1 MIFNSLVHNS
11 SLRKSHK
18 TQNQTQSTTTQNLLD
33 ELDVQIEKEQEKQST
48 IQQIKEEEKEK
59 EEMEI
64 EEEEEKEVVV
74 KSPVKVKR
82 NYIQVI
88 NNNSNNYKSKVHI
101 NHFHKPI
108 KILYSPNN
116 NKTIKYDEY
125 YINTII
131 NNDNTVKQCDICRDV
146 INDDEENIIKCK
158 KCNVVVHSDCV
169 DEYYYKKYYSNN
181 KNDFICQCCNEGND
195 STKIKCKLCGKSGGY
210 FIKSNNNNNDYCHM
224 CCYVWIPE
232 PYLEKGMIFGLDRID
247 SERYLL
253 KCSVCGIDNGYP
265 CIQVYILLFLCF
277 YFFLFYSLF
286 LFFRCLFLFLTL
298 LSLFSYHFIYFSYSF
313 ILFFLYLYK

>member
-64 EEEEEKEVVV
+64 EEEKEVVV

-146 INDDEENIIKCK
+146 INDDENNIIKCK

-195 STKIKCKLCGKSGGY
+195 STKIKCKLCGRSGGY

-277 YFFLFYSLF
+277 YFFLFF
-286 LFFRCLFLFLTL
+286 LSFHIILSIFLIL
-298 LSLFSYHFIYFSYSF
+298 LFSSFSIYINSVI
-313 ILFFLYLYK
+313 ILVVTKRII

>member
-64 EEEEEKEVVV
+64 EEEKEVVV

-195 STKIKCKLCGKSGGY
+195 STKIKCKLCGRSGGY

-277 YFFLFYSLF
+277 YFFLFF
-286 LFFRCLFLFLTL
+286 LSFHIILSIFLIL
-298 LSLFSYHFIYFSYSF
+298 LFSSFSIYINSVI
-313 ILFFLYLYK
+313 ILVVTKRII